1 VAPTTEEGGTTFL
14 NVDLEVISRA
24 PLDPLVQAFGRK
36 VDVLHVGPWGQRYA
50 AHVEVAGS
58 GYRANA
64 DLLIRRLVTLVKALP
79 RNARRLWDTAQSREF
94 NVGIEAAAKSRTFE
108 LRLEP
113 ETLMAVAGVA
123 GRIVITVY
131 APERI
136 HKPPTTPEPKRV
148 AQARQPSGPLDDG
161 RQSTMAPRQRTGR
174 ATRTN
179 R

>member
-1 VAPTTEEGGTTFL
+1 MTEEEGTTFL
-14 NVDLEVISRA
+14 NVDLEVISRT

-36 VDVLHVGPWGQRYA
+36 VDVLHVGPWGRRYG

-58 GYRANA
+58 GYRGNA
-64 DLLIRRLVTLVKALP
+64 DSLIRRLVTLVKALP
-79 RNARRLWDTAQSREF
+79 RNARRLWDAAQSREL

-123 GRIVITVY
+123 SRIVITVY

-136 HKPPTTPEPKRV
+136 SESPATPERKRV
-148 AQARQPSGPLDDG
+148 AQERQPSGPPRDG
-161 RQSTMAPRQRTGR
+161 KRSTMAPRQRTGR

>member
-1 VAPTTEEGGTTFL
+1 MTDEEGTTFL
-14 NVDLEVISRA
+14 NVDLEVISRT

-36 VDVLHVGPWGQRYA
+36 VDVLHVGPWGRRYG

-58 GYRANA
+58 GYRGNA
-64 DLLIRRLVTLVKALP
+64 DSLIRRLATLIKALP
-79 RNARRLWDTAQSREF
+79 QSARRLWDTAQSREF

-108 LRLEP
+108 LRLER

-131 APERI
+131 APERM
-136 HKPPTTPEPKRV
+136 HEPPTTPERKRV
-148 AQARQPSGPLDDG
+148 AQEGQPPGLLGDG
-161 RQSTMAPRQRTGR
+161 KRSTMAPRQRTGR

>member
-1 VAPTTEEGGTTFL
+1 MTEEEGTTFL
-14 NVDLEVISRA
+14 NVDLEVISRT
-24 PLDPLVQAFGRK
+24 PLDPLVQAFGRN
-36 VDVLHVGPWGQRYA
+36 VDVLHVGPWGQRYG

-58 GYRANA
+58 GCRGNA
-64 DLLIRRLVTLVKALP
+64 DSLIRRLVTLVKALP
-79 RNARRLWDTAQSREF
+79 RSARRLWDTAQSREF

-136 HKPPTTPEPKRV
+136 NGPPTTPERKRV
-148 AQARQPSGPLDDG
+148 AQERQSSGPLGDG
-161 RQSTMAPRQRTGR
+161 KQSTKAPRQRTGR

>member
-1 VAPTTEEGGTTFL
+1 MTEEEGTTFL
-14 NVDLEVISRA
+14 NVDLEIISRT

-36 VDVLHVGPWGQRYA
+36 VDVLHVGPWGRRYG

-58 GYRANA
+58 GYRGNA
-64 DLLIRRLVTLVKALP
+64 DSLVRRLVTLVKALP

-94 NVGIEAAAKSRTFE
+94 NVGIEVAAKSRAFE

-113 ETLMAVAGVA
+113 ETLRAVTDVA

-136 HKPPTTPEPKRV
+136 NEAPTPGQKLT
-148 AQARQPSGPLDDG
+148 AQVRQRSGAPGDG
-161 RQSTMAPRQRTGR
+161 RRRTMAPRQRAGR
-174 ATRTN
+174 ATGTN

>member
-1 VAPTTEEGGTTFL
+1 MTEEEGTTFL
-14 NVDLEVISRA
+14 NVDLEVISRT
-24 PLDPLVQAFGRK
+24 PLGPFVQAFGRK
-36 VDVLHVGPWGQRYA
+36 VDVLHVGPWGRRYG

-58 GYRANA
+58 GYRGNA
-64 DLLIRRLVTLVKALP
+64 DSLIRRLVTLVKALP

-113 ETLMAVAGVA
+113 ETLMAVAGIA

-136 HKPPTTPEPKRV
+136 NESPTTPERKRV
-148 AQARQPSGPLDDG
+148 AQERQPSGPLGDG
-161 RQSTMAPRQRTGR
+161 KRSTMAPRQRTGR

>member
-1 VAPTTEEGGTTFL
+1 MTEEEGTTFL
-14 NVDLEVISRA
+14 NVDMEVISRT

-36 VDVLHVGPWGQRYA
+36 VDVLHVGPWGRRYG

-58 GYRANA
+58 GYRGNA
-64 DLLIRRLVTLVKALP
+64 DALIRRLVTLIKALP
-79 RNARRLWDTAQSREF
+79 RSARRLWDTAQSREF

-108 LRLEP
+108 LPLEP

-136 HKPPTTPEPKRV
+136 NAPPTTPEPKRL
-148 AQARQPSGPLDDG
+148 AQKRQPSGPLGD
-161 RQSTMAPRQRTGR
+161 RKRSTMAPRQRTGR
-174 ATRTN
+174 ATGTN

>member
-1 VAPTTEEGGTTFL
+1 MTEEEGTTFL
-14 NVDLEVISRA
+14 NVDLEVISRT

-36 VDVLHVGPWGQRYA
+36 VDVLHVGPWGRRYG

-58 GYRANA
+58 GYRGNA
-64 DLLIRRLVTLVKALP
+64 DSLIRRLATLIKALP
-79 RNARRLWDTAQSREF
+79 QSARRLWDTAQSREF

-108 LRLEP
+108 LRLER
-113 ETLMAVAGVA
+113 ETLMAVAGIA

-131 APERI
+131 APERM
-136 HKPPTTPEPKRV
+136 HEPPTTPERKRV
-148 AQARQPSGPLDDG
+148 AQEGQPPGLLGDG
-161 RQSTMAPRQRTGR
+161 KRSTMAPRQRTGR

>member
-1 VAPTTEEGGTTFL
+1 MTDEEGTTFL
-14 NVDLEVISRA
+14 NVDLEIISRT
-24 PLDPLVQAFGRK
+24 PLDPLVQTFGRK
-36 VDVLHVGPWGQRYA
+36 VDVLHVGPWGRRYG

-64 DLLIRRLVTLVKALP
+64 DRLIRRLVSLVNALP
-79 RNARRLWDTAQSREF
+79 RSARRLWDTAESREF

-123 GRIVITVY
+123 GRIVVTVY

-136 HKPPTTPEPKRV
+136 HEPPTTFERKRV
-148 AQARQPSGPLDDG
+148 AQERQPSGLLGDG
-161 RQSTMAPRQRTGR
+161 KRSTMAPRRRTGH
-174 ATRTN
+174 ATGTN